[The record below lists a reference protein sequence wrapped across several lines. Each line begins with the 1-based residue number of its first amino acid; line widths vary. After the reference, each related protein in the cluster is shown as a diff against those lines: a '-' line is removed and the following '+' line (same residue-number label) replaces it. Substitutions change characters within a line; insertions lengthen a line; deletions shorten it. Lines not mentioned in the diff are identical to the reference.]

1 MSKLDDLTAWRYFVA
16 FARSG
21 TLTAAATAM
30 DVNTANISRAIT
42 GLEKALASRS
52 CGTTRGRANSRRK
65 ERTP

>member
-42 GLEKALASRS
+42 GLEKALGVSLVRH
-52 CGTTRGRANSRRK
+52 NSRPLELTK
-65 ERTP
+65 EERTP

>member
-30 DVNTANISRAIT
+30 DVNTANISR
-42 GLEKALASRS
+42 GASRS
-52 CGTTRGRANSRRK
+52 CGTTRGRSNSRRK
-65 ERTP
+65 ARTH